1 MQPAFRHGWLSARST
16 LGWVWPGAATLAALL
31 VVAGAGVIEAQSVTL
46 ESGARRVEASLLE
59 GVTFGLVIPLL
70 AFALSSRLDAGL
82 DALMGSLWVRY
93 GLGRRAFAL
102 GRLAFPV
109 ALTSAVALVVGS
121 LALGIGA
128 ASSDAS
134 LGLGA
139 GLRTGW
145 AMLFGCALL
154 AAASYTACLALA
166 QLLGGAWGRAFFLIG
181 DWLLGSGEG
190 VAALPWPRAHV
201 RSLLGGDSVLGM
213 TPATSGPWLL
223 ALTLICLALYLRK
236 VPR

>member
-1 MQPAFRHGWLSARST
+1 MQPAFRHGWLSAKVT

-31 VVAGAGVIEAQSVTL
+31 VVVGAGVIEAQSVTL
-46 ESGARRVEASLLE
+46 ENGARHVEASLLD

-93 GLGRRAFAL
+93 GVGRRAFAL

-121 LALGIGA
+121 LALGLGA
-128 ASSDAS
+128 ASSAPS

-139 GLRTGW
+139 GIGTSW
-145 AMLFGCALL
+145 AVVWGCAVL
-154 AAASYTACLALA
+154 AAASYTAWLALA
-166 QLLGGAWGRAFFLIG
+166 QVLGGAWARALFLIG

-201 RSLLGGDSVLGM
+201 RSLLGGDAVLGM
-213 TPATSGPWLL
+213 TPATSGAWLT
-223 ALTLICLALYLRK
+223 ALTLTCLLLYVRK
-236 VPR
+236 VPS